1 LSYQKEEFHLKNPC
15 SDRLDKKGTLANAAA
30 AEKRKDGQAL
40 SDALT
45 IAKSEQRRINQRN
58 DLALRYRR
66 TMLILLLE
74 TKMKASVS
82 IK

>member
-1 LSYQKEEFHLKNPC
+1 MSYQKEEFHLKNPC
-15 SDRLDKKGTLANAAA
+15 SDRLDQKGTLASAAA